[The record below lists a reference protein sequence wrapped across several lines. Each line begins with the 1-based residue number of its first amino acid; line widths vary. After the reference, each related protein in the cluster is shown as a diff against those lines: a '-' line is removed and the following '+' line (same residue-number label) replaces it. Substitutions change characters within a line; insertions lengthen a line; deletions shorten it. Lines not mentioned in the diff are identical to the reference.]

1 MKIRKKRS
9 EKYWA
14 LRAAQRMFDY
24 QEAAEQTAS
33 DIGKA
38 YAAANSS
45 MQADMHKIF
54 GSFERAFKISENQA
68 KQILSAV
75 GNGSAMKELQ
85 KAALK
90 LPDPEQRQLALD
102 ALQSAPAYSWRIA
115 RLDDML
121 DKVAE
126 NCNALY
132 KADVEKTTDFL
143 GKITKQAYNR
153 TTYDLQV
160 GTGTLG
166 AAFDEIP
173 DSRIKQILRTNWSG
187 NTYSKRIYANV
198 EDMQIKLKQ
207 TLLEG
212 MMTGEGEREIAAKVS
227 ERWQI
232 GYNDARRLI
241 RTETTYVTNQAEL
254 DSYKDAGIDKYK
266 YVSVLDSRT
275 SEVCHDLN
283 GKTFL
288 ISEAV
293 PGKNYPPM
301 HPWCRSTTVAV
312 LGEELWSKSVE
323 ELEKESDEL
332 SKELGLDDDV
342 SFDEWFEN
350 LQKTES
356 GKVKYISKVI
366 PESNVSN
373 YSGAKEKDA
382 FFGTVAKKSNKYML
396 LDQVT
401 NKEDAI
407 VMTNNIAVVK
417 GNAVLV
423 TGKNSAIYLKD
434 WQFRKMESDNGASA
448 FAVKINKKY
457 FKEYTFQS
465 GFDFGGEKDTFET
478 LWEKAVSQQKQK
490 QAWKSGGRVIISRN
504 SIIS

>member
-121 DKVAE
+121 DKIAE

-198 EDMQIKLKQ
+198 EDMQMKLKQ

-275 SEVCHDLN
+275 SEVCHNLN
-283 GKTFL
+283 GKTFPL
-288 ISEAV
+288 SEAV

-312 LGEELWSKSVE
+312 LGEDLWSKSIE

-342 SFDEWFEN
+342 SFDEWFDN
-350 LQKTES
+350 LQKAES
-356 GKVKYISKVI
+356 GKVKYITD
-366 PESNVSN
+366 E
-373 YSGAKEKDA
+373 
-382 FFGTVAKKSNKYML
+382 
-396 LDQVT
+396 
-401 NKEDAI
+401 
-407 VMTNNIAVVK
+407 
-417 GNAVLV
+417 
-423 TGKNSAIYLKD
+423 
-434 WQFRKMESDNGASA
+434 
-448 FAVKINKKY
+448 
-457 FKEYTFQS
+457 
-465 GFDFGGEKDTFET
+465 
-478 LWEKAVSQQKQK
+478 
-490 QAWKSGGRVIISRN
+490 
-504 SIIS
+504 